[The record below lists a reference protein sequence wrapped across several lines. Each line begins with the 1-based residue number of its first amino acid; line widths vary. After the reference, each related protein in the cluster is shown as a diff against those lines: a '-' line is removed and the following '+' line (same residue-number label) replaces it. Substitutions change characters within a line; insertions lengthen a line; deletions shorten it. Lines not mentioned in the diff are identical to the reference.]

1 MANFKEDLS
10 LVEAFVFDCDGVF
23 TDGSLTLLPPDY
35 EACRTFNARDGF
47 AVSLAV
53 KRGYPVAL
61 ISGGRGEAVRRRF
74 EGLGVKHV
82 ELCFGEK
89 KLSVR
94 AFAEANGVDMKR
106 VLFMGDDVPDVEAMA
121 AVGVPVCPNDA
132 VPEVKSVSRYV
143 SHLGGGRGCVRDVVE
158 QVLRAQGRW
167 AHAGS
172 ENDIF
177 SR

>member
-74 EGLGVKHV
+74 ESLGVKHV
-82 ELCFGEK
+82 ELGCGD
-89 KLSVR
+89 KLRSVR

-106 VLFMGDDVPDVEAMA
+106 VLFMGDDVPDAEARGARMPQRCSA
-121 AVGVPVCPNDA
+121 GGEVGVAICVA
-132 VPEVKSVSRYV
+132 S
-143 SHLGGGRGCVRDVVE
+143 GRRTRM
-158 QVLRAQGRW
+158 RARRRR
-167 AHAGS
+167 AGA
-172 ENDIF
+172 
-177 SR
+177 

>member
-1 MANFKEDLS
+1 
-10 LVEAFVFDCDGVF
+10 
-23 TDGSLTLLPPDY
+23 
-35 EACRTFNARDGF
+35 
-47 AVSLAV
+47 
-53 KRGYPVAL
+53 
-61 ISGGRGEAVRRRF
+61 
-74 EGLGVKHV
+74 
-82 ELCFGEK
+82 
-89 KLSVR
+89 
-94 AFAEANGVDMKR
+94 
-106 VLFMGDDVPDVEAMA
+106 MGDDVPDVEAMA